1 MSTQAVQLR
10 QTLSEIRALL
20 RDASSTNGA
29 EDRRSLP

>member
-10 QTLSEIRALL
+10 QTLSEIRSLL
-20 RDASSTNGA
+20 REATSA

>member
-1 MSTQAVQLR
+1 MSTQAVRLE

-20 RDASSTNGA
+20 RDASSVKGT